1 MATERNVIPTA
12 TVGRLEIVTHEG
24 RLQEL
29 SFTTAKP
36 TTTRLRG
43 PLAGELARYFRGEST
58 DFAGVPIDLGRST
71 PFERRVYEATKRIPF
86 GKVAT
91 YGQIAKAIGSPK
103 ASRAVGQ
110 ALGKNPIAIVI
121 PCHRVLASDGLG
133 GFSGGLSHKRQ
144 LLRLE
149 GVLR

>member
-1 MATERNVIPTA
+1 MSPVRNVIPTKV
-12 TVGRLEIVTHEG
+12 VGPLEVVTHEG

-36 TTTRLRG
+36 TTSRLDG
-43 PLAGELARYFRGEST
+43 PLGGELARYFRGEST
-58 DFAGVPIDLGRST
+58 DFAAVPMDLDGST
-71 PFERRVYEATKRIPF
+71 PFERRVYAATKRIPF

-91 YGQIAKAIGSPK
+91 YGQIAKAIGEPN
-103 ASRAVGQ
+103 ASRAVGN

-121 PCHRVLASDGLG
+121 PCHRVVASDGLG

-149 GVLR
+149 GVLQ